1 MRAVLDWD
9 LAALGDTMADL
20 GWLLAT
26 WRDVGEPELY
36 PSPSGHPGYLG
47 RAEMGGAVCRA
58 TGADVSDL
66 PCYVSFSLWRLAG
79 IHEGIYARCR
89 SGALGTDHTVDVEG
103 EARKVMLLAEAARQA
118 QAL

>member
-1 MRAVLDWD
+1 
-9 LAALGDTMADL
+9 MADL

-66 PCYVSFSLWRLAG
+66 PCYVSFSLWRLAC
-79 IHEGIYARCR
+79 IHQGIYARYR
-89 SGALGTDHTVDVEG
+89 SGAMGDDHTVDVEG
-103 EARKVMLLAEAARQA
+103 RPGRCWFSRRPRGRRTRSGFQDEV
-118 QAL
+118 